1 MVSGA
6 RDTAKGRKMIYI
18 HPIQGVLLGF
28 EWDWENKWFS
38 LNFLIV
44 KIVVDYNKRG
54 IGYGY

>member
-1 MVSGA
+1 
-6 RDTAKGRKMIYI
+6 MIYI